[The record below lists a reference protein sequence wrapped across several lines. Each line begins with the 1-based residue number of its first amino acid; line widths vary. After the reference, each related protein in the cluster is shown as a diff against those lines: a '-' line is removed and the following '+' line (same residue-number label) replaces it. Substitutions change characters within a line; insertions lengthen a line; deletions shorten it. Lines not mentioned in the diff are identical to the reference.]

1 VRLIVRPT
9 RGAGIGAPVR
19 VRFCEPIA
27 NRNGEG
33 TVLLTLCKGKLHR
46 AIVTQAELHYVGSIT
61 IAADLLRAAGIVP
74 WEKVQ
79 VVDVANGARFET
91 YALEGAEGSG
101 TVCVNGAAARLV
113 QVGDPVIIIA
123 YAQLTPEEARSF
135 RPALVLLGPDNTV
148 RQVLPHATAAD
159 LAQHPELTEE

>member
-1 VRLIVRPT
+1 
-9 RGAGIGAPVR
+9 
-19 VRFCEPIA
+19 
-27 NRNGEG
+27 
-33 TVLLTLCKGKLHR
+33 VLLTLCKGKLHR
-46 AIVTQAELHYVGSIT
+46 AVVTQAELHYVGSIT
-61 IAADLLRAAGIVP
+61 VAADLLRAAGIMP

-123 YAQLTPEEARSF
+123 YAQLTPEEAKTF

-148 RQVLPHATAAD
+148 REVLPHASAAE
-159 LAQHPELTEE
+159 LARHPELAEA